1 MEENIKTYF
10 RDRLNE
16 LKDLNYFNEN
26 SRAFIFSS
34 THLDDQTGVY
44 TTINVLNEIS
54 AARMG
59 TLNPPGSLEI
69 KQVEVIPF
77 LVPFSG
83 SCLNQDIALTVCRF
97 IALLWIFVILI
108 RSLFQA
114 GPSLGSVLKML
125 NHVHV
130 WVFITLLV
138 MQIVVLV
145 HQ

>member
-1 MEENIKTYF
+1 VEENIKTYF

-16 LKDLNYFNEN
+16 LKGLNYFNEN

>member
-16 LKDLNYFNEN
+16 LKGLNYFNEN